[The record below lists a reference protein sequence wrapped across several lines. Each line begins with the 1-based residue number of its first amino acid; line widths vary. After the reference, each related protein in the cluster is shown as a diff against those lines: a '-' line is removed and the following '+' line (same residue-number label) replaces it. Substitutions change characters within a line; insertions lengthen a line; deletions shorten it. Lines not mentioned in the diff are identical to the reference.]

1 MPSSFMGLY
10 VQREAILL
18 AQKSLD
24 VTGNNISN
32 INTPGYSR
40 QRVDV
45 CAVANKKGTLYSN
58 TAVSLAGRGVDAI
71 GVAQLRDRLLDKKVR
86 NYSSDLCNVGIK
98 TSVLSDVEDVFDSIE
113 SDENEASFTYIMSEF
128 KAALQGFS
136 ADHAD
141 RSELANVAVNS
152 AESLVQAIV
161 TYNRNLNDISD
172 QTYLDAEKTVVR
184 INAIFQEMGTLNK
197 QIMDSYV
204 QMGYY
209 TPTLMN
215 YEVMN
220 DYGPLELKDS
230 MNSLLDELSQY
241 GNIDFAEEEDGSFT
255 VEFAGQTVVSKK
267 NFAQMAI
274 TTEDPKPTEL
284 EFEISEKLMDKD
296 EWYDLNI
303 KHGTEG
309 MCDLLVRQGLAGDTV
324 NITGK
329 NADGIG
335 YILNQGSLRGYLDV
349 YNGRGFY
356 AHEPV
361 YTDAPVIE
369 VNELLTK
376 LKNGASGDE
385 KTEIQDKLVDLLGAV
400 KNADGTL
407 TVGGTEDA
415 DGNITGGTV
424 LDGTKLFAV
433 TDDGKLTLGGDPI
446 TVKGTVGNTARNGLA
461 DISNGYK
468 GIEYYRDMLNSF
480 VKTAT
485 EEFNGIFEGY
495 GKIFTCTD
503 TTAAKEQI
511 TRINEL
517 MTKLNDNTASV
528 DEILEF
534 ANLTGTEVTGNGAGY
549 TVTLNGEA
557 FDTSKEL
564 SLDSNGDV
572 LQDGK
577 AIQPGGELGSSLGDF
592 RTAAEHFRVT
602 ENWLNNPE
610 FISNPTGQNKYE
622 ELDNVY
628 INKMLGVIVSKHTYG
643 DGDVNYGSDAQY
655 KSQFTLE
662 GFVAQIS
669 IDLGGKLS
677 SETGV
682 YNSTNVML
690 TGMEKERSG
699 KMDVSMNE
707 EGINMMTYQK
717 WYNAI
722 ARMITTMDE
731 ALDKLI
737 NGTGVV
743 GLR

>member
-1 MPSSFMGLY
+1 MGLY

-18 AQKSLD
+18 AQKALD

-45 CAVANKKGTLYSN
+45 CSVANKKCTLYSN

-71 GVAQLRDRLLDKKVR
+71 GVSQIRDRLIDKKVR
-86 NYSSDLCNVGIK
+86 NYSSDLCNVGVK
-98 TSVLSDVEDVFDSIE
+98 TTVLSDVEQVFDSIE
-113 SDENEASFTYIMSEF
+113 ADENEASFTYIMSKF

-136 ADHAD
+136 ADNAD
-141 RSELANVAVNS
+141 RRELANVAVNS

-161 TYNRNLNDISD
+161 TYNRNLTDISK
-172 QTYLDAEKTVVR
+172 QTYLDAEKTVERV
-184 INAIFQEMGTLNK
+184 NQIFQEMGNLNK

-220 DYGPLELKDS
+220 NYGPLELKDS

-241 GNIDFAEEEDGSFT
+241 GNIDFTEEKDGSFT
-255 VEFAGQTVVSKK
+255 VEFAGQTVVSTKY
-267 NFAQMAI
+267 FAQMAI
-274 TTEDPKPTEL
+274 TTENPEPTKL
-284 EFEISEKLMDKD
+284 EYEISEKLMDKD
-296 EWYDLNI
+296 DWYDLNI

-309 MCDLLVRQGLAGDTV
+309 MCDLLVRQGFAGDTV

-335 YILNQGSLRGYLDV
+335 YILDQGSLRGYLDV

-356 AHEPV
+356 AHEKV
-361 YTDAPVIE
+361 YTDASIE
-369 VNELLTK
+369 NTQSALDNANALITEYGTADVNRKAEIADRLVSLI
-376 LKNGASGDE
+376 GANKE
-385 KTEIQDKLVDLLGAV
+385 
-400 KNADGTL
+400 ADGSLTL
-407 TVGGTEDA
+407 
-415 DGNITGGTV
+415 DGKPLTATLAVDNNGTV
-424 LDGTKLFAV
+424 SMDGSEVK
-433 TDDGKLTLGGDPI
+433 LGG
-446 TVKGTVGNTARNGLA
+446 LA
-461 DISNGYK
+461 NLELTDISNGYK
-468 GIEYYRDMLNSF
+468 GIEYYRDMLNSL

-485 EEFNGIFEGY
+485 EEFNSIFEGY
-495 GKIFTCTD
+495 GKVFTCAD

-511 TRINEL
+511 TQINEL
-517 MTKLNDNTASV
+517 MGKLKDGTASA
-528 DEILEF
+528 DDIADFE
-534 ANLTGTEVTGNGAGY
+534 ALTGAKVGTDG
-549 TVTLNGEA
+549 TVALNGNP
-557 FDTSKEL
+557 FDLTKEI
-564 SLDSNGDV
+564 SLDDNGDAV
-572 LQDGK
+572 QDGK
-577 AIQPGGELGSSLGDF
+577 AVEFGGELGKSLGDF
-592 RTAAEHFRVT
+592 RSAAEHFRVT

-610 FISNPTGQNKYE
+610 FIANPTGQNKYE
-622 ELDNVY
+622 ELDNTY
-628 INKMLGVIVSKHTYG
+628 INKMLGVIVTEHTYG
-643 DGDVNYGSDAQY
+643 DGDINYGSDAQY
-655 KSQFTLE
+655 KSEFTLE
-662 GFVAQIS
+662 QFVAQIS
-669 IDLGGKLS
+669 LDLGGKLS

-682 YNSTNVML
+682 YKATDVML
-690 TGMEKERSG
+690 TGEEKARSER
-699 KMDVSMNE
+699 MDVSMNE
-707 EGINMMTYQK
+707 EGINMMNYQK